1 MNDELRARAFGSRLA
16 KQAMIASDVVQAVF
30 DHVGECW
37 EALTMEEIFN
47 TREIIL
53 TGCGDSYCAA
63 VATQPLFEKMTR
75 VKVRAMPCIEVSRCM
90 AKSRLGYRPD
100 TPLVIGISVTGTVSR
115 VEEAIKRAA
124 INGANTLAV
133 TDDPDSPVAR
143 SAAHTVCLGLPK
155 GLEYSPGANSYNG
168 SLVALMALA
177 MRMGRV
183 KNNISEEELFAMRDA
198 IPAYAAACQARMEEY
213 REKAFQVALRWKD
226 LRAVDFIGDYGDYAT
241 AFFGSAKVL
250 ETYGGYTTYDDSEDW
265 CHINYFIQDPRTV
278 GRVVIANQLS
288 PSFGRI
294 RETIR
299 AICLLE
305 SPCMV
310 VTDADPA
317 LFPPE
322 CSVFTFPKPDYFW
335 LAPLMQHFAFDMVAG
350 GIEML
355 LEIPQFR
362 SDLADFHQENT
373 EDEVRIRSS
382 KIEMV

>member
-1 MNDELRARAFGSRLA
+1 MNDQLRAQAFNSRLA
-16 KQAMIASDVVQAVF
+16 RQAMIASDVIQAVF

-37 EALTMEEIFN
+37 DALSMEEIFCAQ
-47 TREIIL
+47 EIIL

-63 VATQPLFEKMTR
+63 VATQPLFEKMTK
-75 VKVRAMPCIEVSRCM
+75 VKVRALPCIEVSRCLP
-90 AKSRLGYRPD
+90 KERFGYRPA

-115 VEEAIKRAA
+115 VEEAIRRAA
-124 INGANTLAV
+124 LNGANTLAV
-133 TDDPDSPVAR
+133 TDDVDSPVAR
-143 SAAHTVCLGLPK
+143 SAAHTVRLGLPK
-155 GLEYSPGANSYNG
+155 GLDYSPGANSYNG

-177 MRMGRV
+177 LRMGRV
-183 KNNISEEELFAMRDA
+183 KNNISEEQLFAMRDA
-198 IPAYAAACQARMEEY
+198 IPTYVKACQARMEEY
-213 REKAFQVALRWKD
+213 REQAFQLALRWKD

-265 CHINYFIQDPRTV
+265 CHINFFIQDPHTV
-278 GRVVIANQLS
+278 GRVVIANQAS

-294 RETIR
+294 RETIQ

-322 CSVFTFPKPDYFW
+322 CNVFSFPKPEYFW

-350 GIEML
+350 SIEML

-362 SDLADFHQENT
+362 SDLADFHQETT
-373 EDEVRIRSS
+373 EDAVRIRSS
-382 KIEMV
+382 RIEMV